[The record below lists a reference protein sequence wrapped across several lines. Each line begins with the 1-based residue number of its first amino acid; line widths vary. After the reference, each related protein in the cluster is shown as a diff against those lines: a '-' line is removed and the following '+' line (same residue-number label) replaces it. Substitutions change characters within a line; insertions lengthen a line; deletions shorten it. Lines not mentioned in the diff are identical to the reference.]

1 MLLNMNHAHTTT
13 VVFLSVQVDTMA
25 AWLYKGDQL
34 LTTTG
39 REVNALLEM
48 AADLTHSSVQT
59 DRMNVPTIQH
69 HYHTLTTHR
78 YNLQRY

>member
-1 MLLNMNHAHTTT
+1 MLLNMNHAHTTA

-25 AWLYKGDQL
+25 AWLYSGDQL

-48 AADLTHSSVQT
+48 AADLTNS
-59 DRMNVPTIQH
+59 R
-69 HYHTLTTHR
+69 
-78 YNLQRY
+78 